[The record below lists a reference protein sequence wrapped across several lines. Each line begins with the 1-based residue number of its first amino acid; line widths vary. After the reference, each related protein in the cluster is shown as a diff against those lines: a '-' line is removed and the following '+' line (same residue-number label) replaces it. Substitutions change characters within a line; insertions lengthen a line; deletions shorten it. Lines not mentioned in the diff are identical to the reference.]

1 MPKTSKRFEFIPPYL
16 FAEIDKKK
24 AAAIARGV
32 DIINLGIG
40 DPDKPTFPHIVEAM
54 HKAIDDPSTHNYP
67 PYEGIARFRQA
78 VATWYQSR
86 FGVTLDPNEEVVSLI
101 GSKEGIA
108 HLLSA
113 YLDPGDIVLVPS
125 PGYPVYKMGTIL
137 TGGTPYYVPLKES
150 NGFLPDL
157 DSIPT
162 DIANKA
168 KIFYVN
174 YPNNPTAA
182 VADLSFYKRLVA
194 WAQKYDLLIASD
206 LAYSEMTYDGYIAP
220 SILEVD
226 GAKDIAIEFHSLSKS
241 FNMTGWRIGMAV
253 GNKEAI
259 RALGTI
265 KTNVDSGIFKAI
277 QEAGIVALTTPAPQ
291 IEQNNLI
298 YKERRDVLTDGL
310 NRLGWN
316 LSPIKATFYVWAPV
330 PKGYDSASFCS
341 KVLEDCG
348 IVVVPGS
355 GYGPEGEGYFRVA
368 LTESVPRIQE
378 ALTRLK
384 EKGVRFIA

>member
-1 MPKTSKRFEFIPPYL
+1 MPNTSKRFEFIPPYL

-40 DPDKPTFPHIVEAM
+40 DPDQPTFPHIVEAM
-54 HKAIDDPSTHNYP
+54 HKAIDNPSNHNYP

-78 VATWYQSR
+78 VATWYKKR
-86 FGVTLDPNEEVVSLI
+86 FNVSLDPNDEVVSLI

-137 TGGTPYYVPLKES
+137 TGGTPYYVALKES

-157 DSIPT
+157 DSIPE
-162 DIANKA
+162 DIAKAA

-182 VADLSFYKRLVA
+182 VADLSFYKKLVT
-194 WAQKYDLLIASD
+194 WAKKMDILIASD
-206 LAYSEMTYDGYIAP
+206 LAYSEMTFDGYIAP
-220 SILEVD
+220 SILEVE
-226 GAKDIAIEFHSLSKS
+226 GAKDITIEFHSLSKS

-253 GNKEAI
+253 GNKDAI

-265 KTNVDSGIFKAI
+265 KTNIDSGIFKAI
-277 QEAGIVALTTPAPQ
+277 QEAGIIALTTPAPQ

-298 YKERRDVLTDGL
+298 YKERRDALTTGL
-310 NRLGWN
+310 NSLGWN
-316 LSPIKATFYVWAPV
+316 LSPIKATFYMWAPV
-330 PKGYDSASFCS
+330 PTGFDSASFCS

-348 IVVVPGS
+348 IVIVPGS

-368 LTESVPRIQE
+368 LTESVARIQE
-378 ALTRLK
+378 AIARLN
-384 EKGVRFIA
+384 EKGIRYTP